1 MCYSIWCG
9 WCEASSPHY
18 IYSVFVF
25 VPCAF
30 SCDVYLIRVYV
41 TGYGLK
47 YLAER
52 ECSRSRA
59 ALRLMRPRP

>member
-41 TGYGLK
+41 TGY
-47 YLAER
+47 
-52 ECSRSRA
+52 
-59 ALRLMRPRP
+59 MV